1 MYRRKLFLLISILG
15 IILGIFFVFK
25 FYQTFFWSNTQFEND
40 FSYVFVDRDD
50 TIDSLTLQMKP
61 LLKSTKNFLIAA
73 EKKGYAQRIRSGKYR
88 IQKSMGNNDIINTLR
103 SQRLT
108 TKVVFN
114 NQERIEDLVGRVAE
128 QIEADSLSLL
138 KSFLDPAF
146 LEEAGFTEDNALAM
160 YLPNT
165 YEVFW
170 DTTPEN
176 FRNRMLTYYQSYW
189 NENRKNK
196 VKSLGLTPVE
206 AVILASIVQKE
217 SVQVEEQNTIAGVY
231 LNRLKKKMKLQADP
245 TVIYAM
251 KKVTGDFQQVI
262 KRVLYKDL
270 KLNSPYNTYK
280 VKGLPPGPITMPDLR
295 TLEAVLHPEQH
306 DYLYFVAAPEK
317 IGYHLFASTLAEHN
331 RNKKKYTRWLNNQK
345 IYR

>member
-15 IILGIFFVFK
+15 IVLGLFFVFK

-73 EKKGYAQRIRSGKYR
+73 EKKGYAQRVRSGKYR
-88 IQKSMGNNDIINTLR
+88 IQKSMGNNDIINILR
-103 SQRLT
+103 SERLT

-114 NQERIEDLVGRVAE
+114 NQERIEDLAGRIAE

-138 KSFLDPAF
+138 NSFLDPVF

-176 FRNRMLTYYQSYW
+176 FRNRMLKYYQSYW

-217 SVQVEEQNTIAGVY
+217 SVQVEEQNRIAGVY

-251 KKVTGDFQQVI
+251 KKATGDFQQVI

-306 DYLYFVAAPEK
+306 NYLYFVAAPEK
-317 IGYHLFASTLAEHN
+317 IGYHLFASSLAEHN
-331 RNKKKYTRWLNNQK
+331 RNKKKYTSWLNNQK

>member
-15 IILGIFFVFK
+15 IVLGLFFVFK

-73 EKKGYAQRIRSGKYR
+73 EKKGYAQRVRSGKYR
-88 IQKSMGNNDIINTLR
+88 IQKSMGNNDIINILR
-103 SQRLT
+103 SERLT

-114 NQERIEDLVGRVAE
+114 NQERIEDLAGRIAE

-138 KSFLDPAF
+138 NSFLDPVF
-146 LEEAGFTEDNALAM
+146 LKEAGFTEDNALAM

-176 FRNRMLTYYQSYW
+176 FRNRMLKYYQSYW

-251 KKVTGDFQQVI
+251 KKATGDFQQVI

-306 DYLYFVAAPEK
+306 NYLYFVAAPEK
-317 IGYHLFASTLAEHN
+317 IGYHLFASSLAEHN
-331 RNKKKYTRWLNNQK
+331 RNKKKYTSWLNNQK

>member
-1 MYRRKLFLLISILG
+1 MF
-15 IILGIFFVFK
+15 
-25 FYQTFFWSNTQFEND
+25 
-40 FSYVFVDRDD
+40 
-50 TIDSLTLQMKP
+50 
-61 LLKSTKNFLIAA
+61 
-73 EKKGYAQRIRSGKYR
+73 
-88 IQKSMGNNDIINTLR
+88 
-103 SQRLT
+103 
-108 TKVVFN
+108 
-114 NQERIEDLVGRVAE
+114 
-128 QIEADSLSLL
+128 
-138 KSFLDPAF
+138 
-146 LEEAGFTEDNALAM
+146 
-160 YLPNT
+160 LPNT

-176 FRNRMLTYYQSYW
+176 FRNRMLKYYQSYW

-251 KKVTGDFQQVI
+251 KKATGDFQQVI

-306 DYLYFVAAPEK
+306 NYLYFVAAPEK
-317 IGYHLFASTLAEHN
+317 IGYHLFASSLAEHN
-331 RNKKKYTRWLNNQK
+331 RNKKKYTSWLNNQK

>member
-1 MYRRKLFLLISILG
+1 MYRRKLLLLISVSGIGLG
-15 IILGIFFVFK
+15 LFFVLK

-50 TIDSLTLQMKP
+50 TIDSLSLQMEP
-61 LLKSTKNFLIAA
+61 LLKSTKRFLFAA
-73 EKKGYAQRIRSGKYR
+73 EKKGFAQRVRTGKYR

-103 SQRLT
+103 SNRLT

-114 NQERIEDLVGRVAE
+114 NQERIEDLAGRIAT

-138 KSFLDPAF
+138 KAFLDPLF
-146 LEEAGFTEDNALAM
+146 LAEAGFTEANALAM

-176 FRNRMLTYYQSYW
+176 FRNRMLEYYRNYW
-189 NENRKNK
+189 DKSRISK
-196 VKSLGLTPVE
+196 VEALGLTPID
-206 AVILASIVQKE
+206 AVILASVVQKE
-217 SVQVEEQNTIAGVY
+217 SVRVEEQNTIAGVY
-231 LNRLKKKMKLQADP
+231 LNRLKIKMKLQADP
-245 TVIYAM
+245 TVIYAL
-251 KKVTGDFQQVI
+251 KKATGDFKQVI

-270 KLNSPYNTYK
+270 KLNSPYNTYR
-280 VKGLPPGPITMPDLR
+280 VKGLPPGPITMPDLS
-295 TLEAVLHPEQH
+295 TLEAVLNPEQH
-306 DYLYFVAAPEK
+306 NYLYFVAAPEK
-317 IGYHLFASTLAEHN
+317 IGYHLFASSLSEHN
-331 RNKKKYTRWLNNQK
+331 KNKARYIRWINNQK

>member
-15 IILGIFFVFK
+15 IVLGLFFVFK

-50 TIDSLTLQMKP
+50 TIDSLILQMKP

-73 EKKGYAQRIRSGKYR
+73 EKKGYAQRVRSGKYR
-88 IQKSMGNNDIINTLR
+88 IQKSMGNNDIINILR
-103 SQRLT
+103 SERLT

-114 NQERIEDLVGRVAE
+114 NQERIEDLAGRIAE

-138 KSFLDPAF
+138 NSFLDPVF

-176 FRNRMLTYYQSYW
+176 FRNRMLKYYQSYW

-251 KKVTGDFQQVI
+251 KKATGDFQQVI

-306 DYLYFVAAPEK
+306 NYLYFVAAPEK
-317 IGYHLFASTLAEHN
+317 IGYHLFASSLAEHN
-331 RNKKKYTRWLNNQK
+331 RNKKKYTSWLNNQK

>member
-15 IILGIFFVFK
+15 IVLGLFFVFK

-50 TIDSLTLQMKP
+50 TIDSLTLQLKP

-73 EKKGYAQRIRSGKYR
+73 EKKGYAQHVRSGKYR
-88 IQKSMGNNDIINTLR
+88 IQKSMGNNDIINILR
-103 SQRLT
+103 SERLT

-114 NQERIEDLVGRVAE
+114 NQERIEDLAGRIAE
-128 QIEADSLSLL
+128 QIEADSLTLL
-138 KSFLDPAF
+138 NSFLDPVF

-176 FRNRMLTYYQSYW
+176 FRNRMLKYYQSYW

-251 KKVTGDFQQVI
+251 KKATGDFQQVI

-306 DYLYFVAAPEK
+306 NYLYFVAAPEK
-317 IGYHLFASTLAEHN
+317 IGYHLFASSLAEHN
-331 RNKKKYTRWLNNQK
+331 RNKKKYTSWLNNQK

>member
-15 IILGIFFVFK
+15 IVLGLFFVFK

-73 EKKGYAQRIRSGKYR
+73 EKKGYAQRVRSGKYR
-88 IQKSMGNNDIINTLR
+88 IQKSMGNNDIINILR
-103 SQRLT
+103 SERLT

-114 NQERIEDLVGRVAE
+114 NQERIEDLAGRIAE
-128 QIEADSLSLL
+128 QIEADSLTLL
-138 KSFLDPAF
+138 NSFLDPVF

-176 FRNRMLTYYQSYW
+176 FRNRMLKYYQSYW

-251 KKVTGDFQQVI
+251 KKATGDFQQVI

-306 DYLYFVAAPEK
+306 NYLYFVAAPEK
-317 IGYHLFASTLAEHN
+317 IGYHLFASSLAEHN
-331 RNKKKYTRWLNNQK
+331 RNKKKYTSWLNNQK

>member
-15 IILGIFFVFK
+15 IVLGLFFVFK

-73 EKKGYAQRIRSGKYR
+73 EKKGYAQRVRSGKYR
-88 IQKSMGNNDIINTLR
+88 IQKSMGNNDIINILR
-103 SQRLT
+103 SERLT

-114 NQERIEDLVGRVAE
+114 NQERIEDLAGRIAE

-138 KSFLDPAF
+138 NSFLDPVF

-176 FRNRMLTYYQSYW
+176 FRNRMLKYYQSYW
-189 NENRKNK
+189 NENRKKK

-251 KKVTGDFQQVI
+251 KKATGDFQQVI

-306 DYLYFVAAPEK
+306 NYLYFVAAPEK
-317 IGYHLFASTLAEHN
+317 IGYHLFASSLAEHN
-331 RNKKKYTRWLNNQK
+331 RNKKKYTSWLNNQK